1 MEYSDLL
8 NSNFLSVIATIFAAL
23 AAYIIWIFQKRSDKR
38 DIAQII
44 LMEIRNAEKN
54 IISMNGNKI
63 LNPDIIL
70 LPTNNWVRK
79 NYLFINDLDT
89 DEFDLINNFYNKC
102 SLIDKSLSQ
111 LDTGI
116 QLDQKSNHIQNKLS
130 EIALNVILEMNGAEL
145 VQIRKEFNKRR
156 DIFLEI
162 IEREPHVVSWDSP
175 KSKTIETISKIEKIT
190 TSTAGTKLKKIAQ
203 LI

>member
-8 NSNFLSVIATIFAAL
+8 NSNFLSVVATIFAAL
-23 AAYIIWIFQKRSDKR
+23 VAYIIWIFQKRSDKR

-130 EIALNVILEMNGAEL
+130 EIALNVMLEMNGAEL

-156 DIFLEI
+156 DIFLFQTTA
-162 IEREPHVVSWDSP
+162 R
-175 KSKTIETISKIEKIT
+175 
-190 TSTAGTKLKKIAQ
+190 TSTPLFLARTIALLKS
-203 LI
+203 